1 MRVCS
6 LFCLVASFL
15 LVILTSTNAQQQ
27 SQQSNVPAISN
38 FSITITNQLPARFD
52 VAVSNPQQQPP
63 PPPNMVL
70 EWVKALATII
80 AAVIA
85 VAGIAVTAW
94 VTMRRGRIDARF
106 SLAVKILELRLR
118 QLQEF
123 YAPALLLIE
132 QSRTVYDKMIWTI
145 KRERKDIPLDGFRL
159 LDHIHSLKK
168 DSNVWPLA
176 KRVLD
181 IGTQLTSLISQKSG
195 LMQGGIAP
203 TFIEYKAHFEIL
215 QAASEQELTADQKE
229 GWHEFVYYPRMLN
242 REIKE
247 GYKVVLAHVEKYM
260 AAGDHIILRLL
271 KQEDIELDK
280 YRRQLIANLTYYEQ
294 HAKGY
299 AAEFDEFD
307 LSGIRQRFLG
317 AVKEKAQTNTGKGV
331 AGQILDA
338 GCGAG
343 RDSLEFI
350 KQGYEVIAFDL
361 SPAMLRLCT
370 RKIRNAAAVKETELA
385 AKGSRTQ
392 ELTFDELSFRNE
404 FDGIWAAASLLHVP
418 PQLMSETLRNL
429 FRALKPDGVLF
440 FSLKYG
446 SGEHERDA
454 RFYTYCGRQ
463 EIRAILQNI
472 PGSEEIAIWLTDPRG
487 KNLSDEQQ
495 STMWREELNGQGDR
509 SLWLNVLVRKVRK

>member
-1 MRVCS
+1 MRAFPG
-6 LFCLVASFL
+6 FCLVAGFL
-15 LVILTSTNAQQQ
+15 LVILVSTYAQ
-27 SQQSNVPAISN
+27 QQSNVPTTSS
-38 FSITITNQLPARFD
+38 FSITITNQLPARVD

-63 PPPNMVL
+63 PSPNIVL
-70 EWVKALATII
+70 EWVKALGTII
-80 AAVIA
+80 AATIA
-85 VAGIAVTAW
+85 VVGVAATAW

-106 SLAVKILELRLR
+106 TLAVQILEFRLR

-176 KRVLD
+176 KRILD
-181 IGTQLTSLISQKSG
+181 IGTQLTNLISQKSG

-215 QAASEQELTADQKE
+215 QAASEQELTSEQKE

-247 GYKVVLAHVEKYM
+247 GYKVVLAHVEKYI
-260 AAGDHIILRLL
+260 AAGDEIILRLL
-271 KQEDIELDK
+271 KQKDIELDK

-294 HAKGY
+294 HAKEY
-299 AAEFDEFD
+299 ASQFDEFD
-307 LSGIRQRFLG
+307 LTGIRQRFLG
-317 AVKEKAQTNTGKGV
+317 AVNEKAQTNIGKGV

-338 GCGAG
+338 GCGTG

-350 KQGYEVIAFDL
+350 KQGYEVIAFDP
-361 SPAMLRLCT
+361 SPAMIRLCN
-370 RKIRNAAAVKETELA
+370 RKIRHAAANKETELA

-404 FDGIWAAASLLHVP
+404 FDGVWAAASLLHVP
-418 PQLMSETLRNL
+418 PQLLSETLKNL
-429 FRALKPDGVLF
+429 FRALRPDGVLF

-446 SGEHERDA
+446 LGEYERDA
-454 RFYTYCGRQ
+454 RFYTYYGRQ
-463 EIRAILQNI
+463 EIRTILENI
-472 PGSEEIAIWLTDPRG
+472 PEADEIAFWLTDSEG
-487 KNLSDEQQ
+487 KDLSDEHQARV
-495 STMWREELNGQGDR
+495 WKDELSGHYDR
-509 SLWLNVLVRKVRK
+509 RLWLNVLVRKARK